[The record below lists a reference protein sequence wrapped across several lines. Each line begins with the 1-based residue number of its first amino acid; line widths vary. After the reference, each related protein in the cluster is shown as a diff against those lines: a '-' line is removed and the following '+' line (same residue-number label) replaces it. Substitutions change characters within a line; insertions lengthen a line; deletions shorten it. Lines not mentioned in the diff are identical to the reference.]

1 MRKELISKAQRRYNK
16 QKELHRKL
24 KEHAEDILVSEKFQS
39 TRAHVQHGSIP
50 VHRHCIDVAKQSLL
64 ICKYLHLPV
73 REKEMVRG
81 ALLHDYF
88 LYDWHDRER
97 VDYREQH
104 GSLHGFY
111 HPGIA
116 LKNASRD
123 YDLTPREAD
132 IIKKHMWPMT
142 VIPPKCTEAW
152 VVTFAD
158 KYCSLLETLKLRKG
172 AAGTRPEKSERKLR
186 RKITKKMNRS
196 RSA

>member
-1 MRKELISKAQRRYNK
+1 MDRRRISKAQKRYNK
-16 QKELHRKL
+16 QKELHKKL
-24 KEHAEDILVSEKFQS
+24 KEHAEDILESEKFRS
-39 TRAHVQHGSIP
+39 TRDYVQHGTIP

-64 ICKYLHLPV
+64 ISRFLHLPV
-73 REKEMVRG
+73 REKEMIRG

-97 VDYREQH
+97 EDYKKQH

-123 YDLTPREAD
+123 YDLTPREKD

-172 AAGTRPEKSERKLR
+172 AMKERVRNMEKRKG
-186 RKITKKMNRS
+186 
-196 RSA
+196 A